1 MVAASAV
8 VGLLGKEGMVI
19 RKTLPAFIYY
29 ALMSGSIG
37 YAIVWSSTKG
47 WLNLGTLM
55 AFSIVIGLIV
65 FARRHLAVPSS
76 VNKL

>member
-29 ALMSGSIG
+29 ALMSGSMG

-47 WLNLGTLM
+47 WLNLGTFM
-55 AFSIVIGLIV
+55 VVSIVVGLIL
-65 FARRHLAVPSS
+65 FARSQLKKG
-76 VNKL
+76 VNA